1 MSLPRHLHLVLSTPT
16 RVVVDEPRV
25 TALRAEDETGSFGIR
40 PGHADFV
47 TALVP
52 TVLRWRTD
60 HGAAHGVDKESDRE
74 VGHGGERYATVGP
87 GVLMVRGGREVL
99 IACREAVP
107 GTSLE
112 TLEAE
117 VARHRAELLE
127 ARRRATVEETR
138 LETRA
143 IRQIIRLLHPTNQ
156 PRGAE
161 RLAALAREQ
170 RR

>member
-1 MSLPRHLHLVLSTPT
+1 MTLPDRLHLVLSTPT
-16 RVVVDEPRV
+16 EVVIDEPRV
-25 TALRAEDETGSFGIR
+25 RALRAEDETGSFGIR

-52 TVLRWRTD
+52 TVLRWRTAD
-60 HGAAHGVDKESDRE
+60 EA
-74 VGHGGERYATVGP
+74 ERYAAVGP
-87 GVLMVRGGREVL
+87 GVLMVHGGRQVR

-143 IRQIIRLLHPTNQ
+143 IRQIIRLLHPTSH

-161 RLAALAREQ
+161 RFAALAREQ